1 MALHNE
7 TSVKHKSEFS
17 LIRNFVQFDFFV
29 NGRPVAATGKGVTSQ
44 MQAERIR
51 TSLGLKE
58 VSISSLPVKT
68 ATIMADIAVKHLC
81 QFQCNLQLITTRNK
95 WGGNY
100 CPETGNM
107 HIGCTMSL
115 EETVATFIHEYAHAV
130 HYAALSSPETKDIF
144 SRELRRIR
152 KENID
157 CLERIFK
164 EAVEHVPCLGNR
176 FKRVNST
183 VPDRVRSMIRGI
195 EDNFEEVPI
204 TISAE
209 FSRNLAS
216 IYALKNNTEY
226 FSEYFTD
233 YLLNPEP
240 SIFVQRVWQLAKKT
254 VHDYHVKVA
263 PDSTWLNHA
272 EFFCRQGL
280 ISAVRCEI
288 IAWVCDSNWN
298 FLLPGITDVK
308 SHSRLQAH
316 IHGNRPAKERSL
328 PRPHIFDVPVELGL
342 SFKKILLIPKYYQF
356 YYHALDAAIKHGVT
370 NLTLPL
376 FFDPEEISFKHLIK
390 DLKEINQLLKS
401 ALFPLRRITFVTPLR
416 SLAVHLK
423 TYLPVTLEHILLD
436 NVTLKAPVRL
446 TEIKFT
452 QPLNPPT
459 PISQILNLPDKW
471 QKKPKF
477 SDWMACVEI
486 ALGTDQP
493 LAVQA
498 KAIIVYTSEHS
509 NLFSKQ
515 ISSMTNANFEYLA
528 PKQSNC
534 VPNPALLKLEGIV
547 EQEKLRLYRM
557 VFGNVIAI
565 QVPIELKLKVRYLIL
580 VPRSQPFRH
589 KMFLAALKM
598 ADTLKVSELAVPY
611 YMYAHAGKV
620 AQDLVD
626 DLSFTDKE
634 FGCKPEY
641 LRKITFC
648 AHSRKDYAPFMLPH
662 NSF

>member
-164 EAVEHVPCLGNR
+164 EAVEHVPGLGNR
-176 FKRVNST
+176 LKRANST
-183 VPDRVRSMIRGI
+183 VSDRVRSMIWGI

-216 IYALKNNTEY
+216 FYALKNNTEY

-263 PDSTWLNHA
+263 PATSWLDHA
-272 EFFCRQGL
+272 EFYCRQGL
-280 ISAVRCEI
+280 LVSTHCDT
-288 IAWVCDSNWN
+288 IAWICNSNWN
-298 FLLPGITDVK
+298 FHLPGIKDVQL
-308 SHSRLQAH
+308 HSRLQAH
-316 IHGNRPAKERSL
+316 IHSSQPLKKHVL
-328 PRPHIFDVPVELGL
+328 PRPYIFDVPSEFGL
-342 SFKKILLIPKYYQF
+342 SFKKLLLIPNYYKF
-356 YYHALDAAIKHGVT
+356 YYYALDSAIKHGATSLV
-370 NLTLPL
+370 LPL
-376 FFDPEEISFKHLIK
+376 FLDPQDNSFKQLLSDIN
-390 DLKEINQLLKS
+390 EIDQLLKS
-401 ALFPLRRITFVTPLR
+401 ASLPLRRITFVTPAR
-416 SLAVHLK
+416 SLAIHLK

-436 NVTLKAPVRL
+436 DVVLEGPVRL
-446 TEIKFT
+446 SLVTFT
-452 QPLNPPT
+452 LQPTTLLNT
-459 PISQILNLPDKW
+459 HLTAE
-471 QKKPKF
+471 KKPEIPKLI
-477 SDWMACVEI
+477 DWLACVGI
-486 ALGTDQP
+486 SLSTDR
-493 LAVQA
+493 LLTTEAG
-498 KAIIVYTSEHS
+498 AIVVYTSEHS
-509 NLFSKQ
+509 NLFPKQ
-515 ISSMTNANFEYLA
+515 ISSVTTPVFQHLT
-528 PKQSNC
+528 PKQIGC
-534 VPNPALLKLEGIV
+534 APNPILLQLESIV
-547 EQEKLRLYRM
+547 EQEKRRLYRM
-557 VFGNVIAI
+557 AAGSVLVVNI
-565 QVPIELKLKVRYLIL
+565 PPELELKARYLIL
-580 VPRSQPFRH
+580 VPRSQQFRH
-589 KMFLAALKM
+589 LMLLAAVRM
-598 ADTLKVSELAVPY
+598 ADALKVTELAIPY

-620 AQDLVD
+620 APDTVD
-626 DLSFTDKE
+626 DLRFVDKE
-634 FGCKPEY
+634 FGCKPDA
-641 LRKITFC
+641 LRKIIFC
-648 AHSRKDYAPFMLPH
+648 AQSRKDYSPFVP
-662 NSF
+662 